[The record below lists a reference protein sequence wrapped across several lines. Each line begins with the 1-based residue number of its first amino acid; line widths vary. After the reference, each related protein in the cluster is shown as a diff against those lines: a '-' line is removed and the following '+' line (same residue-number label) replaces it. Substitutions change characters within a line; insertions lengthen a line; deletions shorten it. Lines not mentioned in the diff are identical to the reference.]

1 MCDKLPQTPSALEG
15 IVSGRK
21 IIAIMSMLPALAAL
35 PASAQPAA
43 DFFKGKSVTIYVGLS
58 AGGGY
63 DANARLVGRHIGKYI
78 PGNPN
83 IVIRNMPGAGGLVM
97 TNHVANVAPKDGLH
111 LGAPQRGVPFEPIL
125 GHESKAKF
133 DPRTLNWIG
142 SVNADTSVTIVSRK
156 TGVKSWQDLLTKEV
170 IVGGTG
176 VGTESVT
183 VPYILR
189 NLLGLKFKVI
199 AGFPGGTE
207 VNLAMVRGEVDGRG
221 TFSWTSLKPHK
232 KEWID
237 SGDFIV
243 MFQMGL
249 RKHPDLQDVPLVTDL
264 AQSDEVKRM
273 LRLQFTAF
281 ELGRPIFAPE
291 GVPADRVLALQKA
304 FDASMKDKD
313 LITEAEKG
321 NMEVNPMSGPEMAE
335 IFKELFATPKE
346 LIAKLGAASV
356 EKPDL
361 KVLEGVGKGSG
372 E

>member
-1 MCDKLPQTPSALEG
+1 MM
-15 IVSGRK
+15 RK
-21 IIAIMSMLPALAAL
+21 VNAAL
-35 PASAQPAA
+35 VAAALSMTAIPAGAQPASE
-43 DFFKGKSVTIYVGLS
+43 FFKGKTVTIYVGLS

-63 DANARLVGRHIGKYI
+63 DTNARLVGRHIGKYI

-83 IVIRNMPGAGGLVM
+83 VLVRNMPGAGGLVM
-97 TNHVANVAPKDGLH
+97 TNHVANVAPRDGLH

-142 SVNADTSVTIVSRK
+142 SVNSDTSVTIVSRK
-156 TGVKSWQDLLTKEV
+156 TGVKTWKDTLTKEV

-189 NLLGLKFKVI
+189 NLMGMKFRVI

-207 VNLAMVRGEVDGRG
+207 VNLAMARGEVDGRG

-232 KEWID
+232 KEWLD
-237 SGDFIV
+237 SGEFIIL
-243 MFQMGL
+243 FQMGL
-249 RKHPDLQDVPLVTDL
+249 RKHPDLKDIPLVTDL
-264 AQSDEVKRM
+264 AETEELKRL
-273 LRLQFTAF
+273 LRVQFTAF

-291 GVPADRVLALQKA
+291 GVPADRVAALQKA
-304 FDASMKDKD
+304 FDDSMIDKD
-313 LITEAEKG
+313 LLSEAEKG
-321 NMEVNPMSGPEMAE
+321 GMEVNPMSGVEMAA
-335 IFKELFATPKE
+335 IFKDLYATPKE

-361 KVLEGVGKGSG
+361 KVLDGAGKGSG